1 LDIYEKFQLL
11 GVENA
16 PGQELRQGEDGEVLC
31 DLDLSGDPV
40 DFSHGDVNAFPPVP
54 GSFSAFKK
62 GVLEGAAQAYT
73 EYRGRKQIRDDA
85 AEKLSAFMG
94 VTVDPDREIILAPG
108 TQGALFMAAGSVI
121 MPGDRVCFVQPDYF
135 AYRKLVVFFGGVCVP
150 VNLNYM
156 QYADRAGIDLKAL
169 ESVFQSGVKVFMFS
183 NPNNPT
189 GVIYS
194 HEEIRSIADMAARYQ
209 VTLIVDELYSRQIFD
224 GRPYFHLCAE
234 DTVPDSMVTIIG
246 PSKTESLSGYRLG
259 TAFGTAGLIDRME
272 EVQAIMDL
280 RCGGYNQAVF
290 SVWFDEPEEWMK
302 ERVKQHQA
310 IRDRM
315 ADVFG
320 AEEGISF
327 RLTEGGSYF
336 FVELPELTV
345 SLKDFVKTARKAA
358 GITVTPGTEFGPQFT
373 HHFRINF
380 SQDPKK
386 AESAAERLVRL
397 VRFFKKR

>member
-1 LDIYEKFQLL
+1 
-11 GVENA
+11 
-16 PGQELRQGEDGEVLC
+16 
-31 DLDLSGDPV
+31 
-40 DFSHGDVNAFPPVP
+40 
-54 GSFSAFKK
+54 
-62 GVLEGAAQAYT
+62 
-73 EYRGRKQIRDDA
+73 
-85 AEKLSAFMG
+85 
-94 VTVDPDREIILAPG
+94 
-108 TQGALFMAAGSVI
+108 
-121 MPGDRVCFVQPDYF
+121 
-135 AYRKLVVFFGGVCVP
+135 
-150 VNLNYM
+150 
-156 QYADRAGIDLKAL
+156 
-169 ESVFQSGVKVFMFS
+169 
-183 NPNNPT
+183 
-189 GVIYS
+189 
-194 HEEIRSIADMAARYQ
+194 
-209 VTLIVDELYSRQIFD
+209 
-224 GRPYFHLCAE
+224 
-234 DTVPDSMVTIIG
+234 MVTIIG

>member
-1 LDIYEKFQLL
+1 
-11 GVENA
+11 
-16 PGQELRQGEDGEVLC
+16 
-31 DLDLSGDPV
+31 
-40 DFSHGDVNAFPPVP
+40 
-54 GSFSAFKK
+54 
-62 GVLEGAAQAYT
+62 
-73 EYRGRKQIRDDA
+73 
-85 AEKLSAFMG
+85 M
-94 VTVDPDREIILAPG
+94 
-108 TQGALFMAAGSVI
+108 
-121 MPGDRVCFVQPDYF
+121 
-135 AYRKLVVFFGGVCVP
+135 
-150 VNLNYM
+150 
-156 QYADRAGIDLKAL
+156 
-169 ESVFQSGVKVFMFS
+169 FMFS

-320 AEEGISF
+320 AEEGI
-327 RLTEGGSYF
+327 L
-336 FVELPELTV
+336 
-345 SLKDFVKTARKAA
+345 
-358 GITVTPGTEFGPQFT
+358 
-373 HHFRINF
+373 
-380 SQDPKK
+380 
-386 AESAAERLVRL
+386 SA
-397 VRFFKKR
+397 

>member
-1 LDIYEKFQLL
+1 
-11 GVENA
+11 
-16 PGQELRQGEDGEVLC
+16 
-31 DLDLSGDPV
+31 
-40 DFSHGDVNAFPPVP
+40 
-54 GSFSAFKK
+54 
-62 GVLEGAAQAYT
+62 
-73 EYRGRKQIRDDA
+73 
-85 AEKLSAFMG
+85 M
-94 VTVDPDREIILAPG
+94 
-108 TQGALFMAAGSVI
+108 
-121 MPGDRVCFVQPDYF
+121 
-135 AYRKLVVFFGGVCVP
+135 
-150 VNLNYM
+150 
-156 QYADRAGIDLKAL
+156 
-169 ESVFQSGVKVFMFS
+169 FMFS

-290 SVWFDEPEEWMK
+290 LSGLMTEEWMK

-315 ADVFG
+315 ADVSG
-320 AEEGISF
+320 Q
-327 RLTEGGSYF
+327 
-336 FVELPELTV
+336 
-345 SLKDFVKTARKAA
+345 RK
-358 GITVTPGTEFGPQFT
+358 EFL
-373 HHFRINF
+373 
-380 SQDPKK
+380 
-386 AESAAERLVRL
+386 SA
-397 VRFFKKR
+397 